1 MLANMLYAKR
11 FFPYSVI
18 INSFGKLTETEEDI
32 IMLVVIG
39 CPVLLAAIT
48 HELGFIG
55 ELSGLP
61 TFFAQFAIG
70 SILYLASVRKVSLK
84 SRFSG
89 WHSSDICAWINIAVC
104 AIGCVATRESLIK

>member
-1 MLANMLYAKR
+1 
-11 FFPYSVI
+11 
-18 INSFGKLTETEEDI
+18 
-32 IMLVVIG
+32 MLVVIG

-104 AIGCVATRESLIK
+104 AIGCVATIESLIK